1 MLAFSFWLAAIEM
14 NFSTDRVSRVLVP
27 GHFVLHFF
35 GEGGEERSGVDGEAL
50 TSLPNSRMSAAEM

>member
-1 MLAFSFWLAAIEM
+1 M
-14 NFSTDRVSRVLVP
+14 LVP